1 MTEENEQRMERLFH
15 DHYEQ
20 MYRFAFALLHDNEEA
35 RDVVS
40 EKNACINLIARKKRD
55 ERLKR
60 LLPLSEEKLTEEEPS
75 RLEERWQ
82 AAVDCIDHDL
92 TDQTASVIRLCY
104 REGMSYKDTAK
115 LTEEEPS
122 RLEERWQAAVD
133 CIDHDLTDQTASV
146 IRLCYREGMSYKDTA
161 EELGI
166 SVSAVNKHIV
176 KGLRTLREKL
186 KGKQ

>member
-35 RDVVS
+35 RDVVNDVFS
-40 EKNACINLIARKKRD
+40 RLWDKQLVPDRAYLMRSVKNACINLIASKKRD

-104 REGMSYKDTAK
+104 REGMSYSDYEVKEDGK
-115 LTEEEPS
+115 HVGKVKYDDDES
-122 RLEERWQAAVD
+122 RTILGPVHEVD
-133 CIDHDLTDQTASV
+133 A
-146 IRLCYREGMSYKDTA
+146 MS
-161 EELGI
+161 
-166 SVSAVNKHIV
+166 
-176 KGLRTLREKL
+176 
-186 KGKQ
+186 

>member
-40 EKNACINLIARKKRD
+40 DVFSRLWDKQLVPDRAYLMRSVKNACINLIARKKRD

-82 AAVDCIDHDL
+82 AAVDSIDHDL

-104 REGMSYKDTAK
+104 REGMSYSDYEVKEDGK
-115 LTEEEPS
+115 HVGKVKYDDDES
-122 RLEERWQAAVD
+122 RTILGPVHEVD
-133 CIDHDLTDQTASV
+133 A
-146 IRLCYREGMSYKDTA
+146 MS
-161 EELGI
+161 
-166 SVSAVNKHIV
+166 
-176 KGLRTLREKL
+176 
-186 KGKQ
+186 

>member
-40 EKNACINLIARKKRD
+40 DVFSRLWDKQLVPDRAYLMRSVKNACINLIARKKRD

-75 RLEERWQ
+75 RLEERWL

-92 TDQTASVIRLCY
+92 TYQTASVIRLCY
-104 REGMSYKDTAK
+104 REGMSYSDYEVKEDGK
-115 LTEEEPS
+115 HVGKVKYDDDES
-122 RLEERWQAAVD
+122 RTILGPVHEVD
-133 CIDHDLTDQTASV
+133 A
-146 IRLCYREGMSYKDTA
+146 MS
-161 EELGI
+161 
-166 SVSAVNKHIV
+166 
-176 KGLRTLREKL
+176 
-186 KGKQ
+186 

>member
-40 EKNACINLIARKKRD
+40 DVFSRLWDKQLVPDRAYLMRSVKNACINLIARKKRD

-60 LLPLSEEKLTEEEPS
+60 LLPLSEEKLTEEELS
-75 RLEERWQ
+75 HLEERWQ

-104 REGMSYKDTAK
+104 REGMSYSDYEVKEDGK
-115 LTEEEPS
+115 HVDKVKYDDDES
-122 RLEERWQAAVD
+122 RTILGPVHE
-133 CIDHDLTDQTASV
+133 TDA
-146 IRLCYREGMSYKDTA
+146 MS
-161 EELGI
+161 
-166 SVSAVNKHIV
+166 
-176 KGLRTLREKL
+176 
-186 KGKQ
+186 

>member
-1 MTEENEQRMERLFH
+1 MTEENEQRMEQLFH
-15 DHYEQ
+15 DHYEL

-40 EKNACINLIARKKRD
+40 DVFSRLWDKQLVPDRAYLMRSVKNACINLIARKKRD

-82 AAVDCIDHDL
+82 AAVDCID
-92 TDQTASVIRLCY
+92 Q
-104 REGMSYKDTAK
+104 
-115 LTEEEPS
+115 
-122 RLEERWQAAVD
+122 
-133 CIDHDLTDQTASV
+133 DLTDQTASV

-186 KGKQ
+186 KGK

>member
-40 EKNACINLIARKKRD
+40 DVFSRLWDKQLVPDRAYLMRSVKNACINLIARKKRD

-75 RLEERWQ
+75 RLEGRWQ
-82 AAVDCIDHDL
+82 AA
-92 TDQTASVIRLCY
+92 
-104 REGMSYKDTAK
+104 
-115 LTEEEPS
+115 
-122 RLEERWQAAVD
+122 
-133 CIDHDLTDQTASV
+133 V

-186 KGKQ
+186 KGK

>member
-40 EKNACINLIARKKRD
+40 DVFSRLWDKQLLPDRAYLMRSVKNACINLIARKKRD

-104 REGMSYKDTAK
+104 REGMSYSDYEVKEDGK
-115 LTEEEPS
+115 HVGKVKYDDDES
-122 RLEERWQAAVD
+122 RTILGPVHEVD
-133 CIDHDLTDQTASV
+133 A
-146 IRLCYREGMSYKDTA
+146 MS
-161 EELGI
+161 
-166 SVSAVNKHIV
+166 
-176 KGLRTLREKL
+176 
-186 KGKQ
+186 

>member
-40 EKNACINLIARKKRD
+40 DVFSRLWNKQLVPDRAYLMRSVKNACINLIARKKRD

-75 RLEERWQ
+75 RLEERWL
-82 AAVDCIDHDL
+82 AAVDCIDHDQ
-92 TDQTASVIRLCY
+92 TDQAASVIRLCY
-104 REGMSYKDTAK
+104 REGMSYSDYEVKEDGK
-115 LTEEEPS
+115 HVGKVKYDDDES
-122 RLEERWQAAVD
+122 RTILGPVHEVD
-133 CIDHDLTDQTASV
+133 A
-146 IRLCYREGMSYKDTA
+146 MS
-161 EELGI
+161 
-166 SVSAVNKHIV
+166 
-176 KGLRTLREKL
+176 
-186 KGKQ
+186 

>member
-1 MTEENEQRMERLFH
+1 MTEENELRMERLFH

-40 EKNACINLIARKKRD
+40 DVFSRLWNKQLVPDRAYLMRSVKNACINLIARKKRD

-60 LLPLSEEKLTEEEPS
+60 LLPFSE
-75 RLEERWQ
+75 
-82 AAVDCIDHDL
+82 
-92 TDQTASVIRLCY
+92 
-104 REGMSYKDTAK
+104 GN

-161 EELGI
+161 EVLGI

>member
-40 EKNACINLIARKKRD
+40 DVFSRLWDKQLVPDRAYLMRSVKNACINLIARKKRD

-82 AAVDCIDHDL
+82 AVVDCIDHDL

-104 REGMSYKDTAK
+104 REGMSYSDYEVKEDGK
-115 LTEEEPS
+115 HVGKVKYDDDES
-122 RLEERWQAAVD
+122 RTILGPVHEVD
-133 CIDHDLTDQTASV
+133 A
-146 IRLCYREGMSYKDTA
+146 MS
-161 EELGI
+161 
-166 SVSAVNKHIV
+166 
-176 KGLRTLREKL
+176 
-186 KGKQ
+186 

>member
-40 EKNACINLIARKKRD
+40 DVFSRLWDKQLVPDRAYLMRSVKNACINLIARKKRD

-75 RLEERWQ
+75 RLEEAMAGCRGLHRPRPDRP
-82 AAVDCIDHDL
+82 DCFRH
-92 TDQTASVIRLCY
+92 
-104 REGMSYKDTAK
+104 
-115 LTEEEPS
+115 P
-122 RLEERWQAAVD
+122 
-133 CIDHDLTDQTASV
+133 
-146 IRLCYREGMSYKDTA
+146 
-161 EELGI
+161 
-166 SVSAVNKHIV
+166 IV
-176 KGLRTLREKL
+176 LSGRNVV
-186 KGKQ
+186 